1 MSEIDIDELRKNFGR
16 RLRIGFIGGGR
27 DSVIGGTH
35 LAAMRVD
42 GFFELYAGVFSVDPR
57 VSEATARAEFLD
69 ADRVY
74 ESFNEMAEK
83 EALREDGIE
92 VVLIAAPPHIH
103 FEAAKVFLTKG
114 IDVICEKPIAVS
126 REQASQLDDLAQQ
139 QSRLFCLT
147 HCYTGYPMVREARA
161 MVRSGQLGKI
171 RILEAELAAGDPGVS
186 FEPKNPADRHWRFRE
201 NVMGKGAIL
210 GEVASH
216 AHHLLHYIYGEEIS
230 AVSAEMSTFVPR
242 REVYDNAYL
251 TTRYHSGARGRIWGS
266 YIAAGN
272 DHGLCFRIYGEL
284 GGLQWHQEDPE
295 VLWFKPI
302 GGQAQRIARGY
313 QNLSPWATRGSR
325 FRPGHPEGYA
335 LAFANLYADFGCAVM
350 ARQLGLPYEQFYKA
364 LPTTSDGVVTMSLIE
379 AAVESNCNDGRW
391 QAVLSASSADSK

>member
-1 MSEIDIDELRKNFGR
+1 MSEIDIDELRKLCR

-42 GFFELYAGVFSVDPR
+42 GFFELYAGVFSIDPT

-126 REQASQLDDLAQQ
+126 REQASQLDNLAQQ
-139 QSRLFCLT
+139 HSRLFCLT
-147 HCYTGYPMVREARA
+147 HCYTVIQWFVKSA

-171 RILEAELAAGDPGVS
+171 RILE
-186 FEPKNPADRHWRFRE
+186 
-201 NVMGKGAIL
+201 
-210 GEVASH
+210 
-216 AHHLLHYIYGEEIS
+216 
-230 AVSAEMSTFVPR
+230 
-242 REVYDNAYL
+242 
-251 TTRYHSGARGRIWGS
+251 
-266 YIAAGN
+266 GN
-272 DHGLCFRIYGEL
+272 
-284 GGLQWHQEDPE
+284 
-295 VLWFKPI
+295 
-302 GGQAQRIARGY
+302 
-313 QNLSPWATRGSR
+313 
-325 FRPGHPEGYA
+325 
-335 LAFANLYADFGCAVM
+335 
-350 ARQLGLPYEQFYKA
+350 
-364 LPTTSDGVVTMSLIE
+364 
-379 AAVESNCNDGRW
+379 
-391 QAVLSASSADSK
+391 

>member
-42 GFFELYAGVFSVDPR
+42 GFFELYAGVFSVDPT

-139 QSRLFCLT
+139 HTR
-147 HCYTGYPMVREARA
+147 HRA
-161 MVRSGQLGKI
+161 VNI
-171 RILEAELAAGDPGVS
+171 
-186 FEPKNPADRHWRFRE
+186 
-201 NVMGKGAIL
+201 
-210 GEVASH
+210 
-216 AHHLLHYIYGEEIS
+216 
-230 AVSAEMSTFVPR
+230 
-242 REVYDNAYL
+242 
-251 TTRYHSGARGRIWGS
+251 
-266 YIAAGN
+266 
-272 DHGLCFRIYGEL
+272 
-284 GGLQWHQEDPE
+284 
-295 VLWFKPI
+295 
-302 GGQAQRIARGY
+302 
-313 QNLSPWATRGSR
+313 
-325 FRPGHPEGYA
+325 
-335 LAFANLYADFGCAVM
+335 
-350 ARQLGLPYEQFYKA
+350 
-364 LPTTSDGVVTMSLIE
+364 
-379 AAVESNCNDGRW
+379 
-391 QAVLSASSADSK
+391 